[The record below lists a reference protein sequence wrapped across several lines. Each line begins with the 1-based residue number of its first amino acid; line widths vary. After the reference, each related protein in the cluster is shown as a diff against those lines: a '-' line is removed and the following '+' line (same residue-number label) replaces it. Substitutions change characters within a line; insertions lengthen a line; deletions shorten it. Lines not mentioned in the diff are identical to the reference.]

1 MAAKAYVVVGGT
13 SGMGFAAATILAGQ
27 GARVCVIGRD
37 TARAAEVA
45 ATIRAEQPV
54 LGEGS
59 DEGGIAGAI
68 DRAIERLGGLDGLA
82 VTAGPMYVRAP
93 FLELTDADWA
103 ESFDTQLMTSVRAIR
118 AAMPAMIAQGRGA
131 IVTTA
136 AYSVR
141 AQKKPL
147 AHYAAMK
154 SAIVSVT
161 KNIAKHYA
169 VGIQYEAYNAEH
181 YGASG
186 IRANCIAPGAF
197 AAEALDGARQ
207 QIGTIGEAADNDQ
220 LWQVMRDEW
229 GMNCGL
235 DRIGRPH
242 EAGELIAFLLSDKAA
257 YLTGALINID
267 GGTDF

>member
-161 KNIAKHYA
+161 KNIAKHY
-169 VGIQYEAYNAEH
+169 
-181 YGASG
+181 GASG